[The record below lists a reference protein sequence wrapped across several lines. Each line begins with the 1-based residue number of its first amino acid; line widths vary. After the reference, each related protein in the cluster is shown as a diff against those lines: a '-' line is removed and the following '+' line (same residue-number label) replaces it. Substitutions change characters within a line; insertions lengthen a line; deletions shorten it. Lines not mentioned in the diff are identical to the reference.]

1 MIISL
6 FFYIFCFCLD
16 LEIVILNYLILF
28 VIEFNFS
35 FIFFNSRVSKIFKV
49 VFNQEK
55 KKELNWV
62 KFGAVEL

>member
-28 VIEFNFS
+28 VIEFNCLFISLILGFLKILKS
-35 FIFFNSRVSKIFKV
+35 FLIKR
-49 VFNQEK
+49 
-55 KKELNWV
+55 KKES
-62 KFGAVEL
+62 